1 MEPLF
6 SIFNFFLHIDTS
18 LGGIIAQYGQLT
30 YGILFVV
37 LFCETGLV
45 VTPFLPGDSLLFA
58 AGAFA
63 ALGSLRLEVLVVL
76 MSAAA
81 IVGDATNYAIG
92 RYIGPKAFREQ
103 SRFFKREY
111 LERTRLFFDRYGK
124 KAIVLARFVPIV
136 RTFAPFVAGIGEMRY
151 AHFAMYNI
159 IGAILWVIPFTMG
172 GYLFGNVPVV
182 REYFGLVVLAII
194 ILSLVPIAIEW
205 WKHRKKMRGRV

>member
-1 MEPLF
+1 MEFLI
-6 SIFNFFLHIDTS
+6 SLFNFFLHIDTS

-63 ALGSLRLEVLVVL
+63 GLGSLRLEVLVVL
-76 MSAAA
+76 MSTAA
-81 IVGDATNYAIG
+81 IAGDAANYAIG
-92 RYIGPKAFREQ
+92 HFIGPKAFREK

-111 LERTRLFFDRYGK
+111 LQRTRLFFDRYGK

-136 RTFAPFVAGIGEMRY
+136 RTFAPFVAGIGGMRY

-159 IGAILWVIPFTMG
+159 IGAILWVIPFTVG
-172 GYLFGNVPVV
+172 GYLFGNAPIV
-182 REYFGLVVLAII
+182 REYFGLVVIAII
-194 ILSLVPIAIEW
+194 ILSLAPIALEW
-205 WKHRKKMRGRV
+205 WKHRKNTRSRN